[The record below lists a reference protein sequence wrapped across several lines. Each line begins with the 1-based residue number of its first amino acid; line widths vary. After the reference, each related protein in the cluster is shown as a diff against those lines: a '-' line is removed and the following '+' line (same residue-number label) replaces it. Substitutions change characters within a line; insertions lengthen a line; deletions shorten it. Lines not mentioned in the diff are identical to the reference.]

1 MSAEITRYVLVDESD
16 VEGDYEYDTKNEAI
30 GVAVARGHHA
40 VIERTYVYDDS
51 TLVWTPDGSD
61 TWPPEKDDWLVD
73 FLVNTVADGFTRPGE
88 AKAAAEHIRKYM
100 KGETDA
106 GN

>member
-1 MSAEITRYVLVDESD
+1 MSAEITKYVLVDAD
-16 VEGDYEYDTKNEAI
+16 DAEGDWEYDTKDEAI
-30 GVAVARGHHA
+30 AQARITNEYA
-40 VIERTYVYDDS
+40 VIEQTYVYDDS

-61 TWPPEKDDWLVD
+61 VWPPEKNDALAEE
-73 FLVNTVADGFTRPGE
+73 LIKIAAIGFNRPGQAAE
-88 AKAAAEHIRKYM
+88 AAARIREIV